1 MIAVKVRNHS
11 ISVTGHAYYGKPGQD
26 IVCTAVSALTN
37 NLIYGFL
44 SLTHDQVS
52 YTLESGNTEI
62 IYQNLSEG
70 GKLLVDSFFIGIC
83 QIQED
88 YGSQYIQIQ

>member
-11 ISVTGHAYYGKPGQD
+11 ISVTGHADYGKPGQD
-26 IVCTAVSALTN
+26 IVCAAVSALTN

-44 SLTHDQVS
+44 SRTHDQVS

-62 IYQNLSEG
+62 TYQNLSEE
-70 GKLLVDSFFIGIC
+70 GKLLVDSFFYRNLSDTG
-83 QIQED
+83 
-88 YGSQYIQIQ
+88 GLW